1 MAKMAV
7 LGAGVMGTS
16 IAYRFSLS
24 GWEVLVVEPNPSQRE
39 RSKES
44 VISLAADGIRQSK
57 VTEPQGVRSVNNVEY
72 LETLSQLPQAIDL
85 IVECVPEDTD
95 LKFKVLKEAEALDP
109 KVLTTS
115 SASISVNLLAKY
127 LDHPERFLGLH
138 FLDPNLESKVVEV
151 VRGGLTSE
159 TTLKAVLSY
168 ITSIGI
174 ESSTILDSPGFA
186 SSRLE
191 IALALEAMRMV
202 EESVSTPQDI
212 DRLITHAFGHVVGPL
227 MQSDMLGL
235 DVRLETAI
243 RLQESLGERFRPPQ
257 LLIDMVQ
264 QGRLGKKCGEGFYRW
279 S

>member
-7 LGAGVMGTS
+7 LGAGAMGTS

-24 GWEVLVVEPNPSQRE
+24 GWGVLVVEPNPSQRE

-95 LKFKVLKEAEALDP
+95 LKSKVLKEAEALDP

-127 LDHPERFLGLH
+127 LDHPERFIGLH